1 MTGSRLSFSLHTM
14 LSAPVAV
21 CAQLMFKSVITLAL
35 MTPFMTPLTAALM
48 TALMLATFPAS
59 SASVEQSE
67 VSKLGPNESDVENI
81 VVKATR
87 PYYHDTLER
96 ILPLYNYS
104 QSSVAEPTNIND
116 VLVQSPVI
124 SLNGQGGQIQ
134 NVSIRGFSRWRIQT
148 LLNGV
153 PIFSDR
159 RAGASAGFIPPSWIT
174 KVSVVPGAASTYLG
188 SGAIGGAVNLQI
200 ATPHEQNLYVGMLNN
215 GETQE
220 YGYEGF
226 ADSSLT
232 SSTEKRHAY
241 AGSTDW
247 KVSYRNADNTQD
259 ANGNALFEQ
268 FEQTAL
274 FIRHQPEQSSI
285 TEAWSLFSHNSN
297 VGKSSSDYPQDRI
310 TTYPNNTHWLGKVSA
325 VFDNVTG
332 NVWWHQS
339 QLDTQTLRPEARIN
353 ESRSKAFD
361 YGSDIGGRQRIG
373 EWRVNWQA
381 QLQGREGVRINE
393 SETPISQYGLN
404 LTSEPS
410 IPIGVIPAQTAQIET
425 FRITTLDA
433 SEIGVAGVMDASR
446 RYQNL
451 SIAVGTRLDW
461 QHQSG
466 SGQNVKRLNVSG
478 FTGAS
483 YALSPHWQASLYV
496 SSAFRNPSLTE
507 RFFSGETPR
516 GTVLGD
522 ENLDT
527 EQSLNIQ
534 GVLSY
539 KNRRLSATTEV
550 FSQKIQHYIERTE
563 VSEDVLEYV
572 NLDSA
577 TINGLSYTANWA
589 PDNSKLSLQLSG
601 AWIKGEDE
609 SGNVIADIPAH
620 NHRLTMGYQVGTIR
634 FFSNVLYRA
643 SKTDV
648 ADGERSLDSVVTLDI
663 GASLPFNNK
672 VNGRVSIRNLTN
684 QLFYVS
690 ADDRAAFAQGRSIQF
705 ALRFLF

>member
-1 MTGSRLSFSLHTM
+1 MT
-14 LSAPVAV
+14 V
-21 CAQLMFKSVITLAL
+21 
-35 MTPFMTPLTAALM
+35 
-48 TALMLATFPAS
+48 LMLTTFPAYS
-59 SASVEQSE
+59 VTVEQSE
-67 VSKLGPNESDVENI
+67 VSKIGANESDVENI

-174 KVSVVPGAASTYLG
+174 QVSVVPGAASTYLG
-188 SGAIGGAVNLQI
+188 SGAIGGAVNLQV
-200 ATPHEQNLYVGMLNN
+200 AAPHEQNLYVGILNN

-226 ADSSLT
+226 ADSSFT
-232 SSTEKRHAY
+232 SNTDKRHAY

-274 FIRHQPEQSSI
+274 FIRHQPERSNI

-297 VGKSSSDYPQDRI
+297 VGKSSSDYPQDRV

-325 VFDNVTG
+325 VFDNVTA

-339 QLDTQTLRPEARIN
+339 QLDTQTLRPEERIN

-361 YGSDIGGRQRIG
+361 YGGDIGGRQRISK
-373 EWRVNWQA
+373 WRVNWQA
-381 QLQGREGVRINE
+381 QLGGREGVRIDE
-393 SETPISQYGLN
+393 SETPITSLGVQVTPEAAISAQALSSQVAVN
-404 LTSEPS
+404 D
-410 IPIGVIPAQTAQIET
+410 A
-425 FRITTLDA
+425 FNITTLDA
-433 SEIGVAGVMDASR
+433 SEIGLAGVMDASR
-446 RYQNL
+446 TFQKL
-451 SIAVGTRLDW
+451 SVAVGTRLDW
-461 QHQSG
+461 QYQNRSG
-466 SGQNVKRLNVSG
+466 YNVKKLNVSG

-483 YALSPHWQASLYV
+483 YMLSSHWSASLYV

-507 RFFSGETPR
+507 RFFSGVTPR

-527 EQSLNIQ
+527 EQSVNIQ
-534 GVLSY
+534 GALSY
-539 KNRRLSATTEV
+539 KSRRLSATTEA
-550 FSQKIQHYIERTE
+550 FSQKIHHYIERTE

-601 AWIKGEDE
+601 AWIKGEDD

-620 NHRLTMGYQVGTIR
+620 NHRLTVGYQLGTIR

>member
-35 MTPFMTPLTAALM
+35 MT
-48 TALMLATFPAS
+48 ALMLATFPAS

-67 VSKLGPNESDVENI
+67 VSKLGANESDVENI

-259 ANGNALFEQ
+259 ANGNTLFEQ

-274 FIRHQPEQSSI
+274 FIRHQPEQSNI

-297 VGKSSSDYPQDRI
+297 VGKSSSDYPQDRMTI
-310 TTYPNNTHWLGKVSA
+310 YPSNTHWLGKVSA

-361 YGSDIGGRQRIG
+361 YGSDIGGRQRVG
-373 EWRVNWQA
+373 MWRVNWQA

-393 SETPISQYGLN
+393 SETPITSLGAKV
-404 LTSEPS
+404 TSE
-410 IPIGVIPAQTAQIET
+410 VAIPAQALSIQAPPAQVAET
-425 FRITTLDA
+425 DAFNITTLDA
-433 SEIGVAGVMDASR
+433 SEIGLAGVMDASR
-446 RYQNL
+446 RFQNL

-527 EQSLNIQ
+527 EQSVNIQ

-620 NHRLTMGYQVGTIR
+620 NHRLTMGYLVGTIR

-648 ADGERSLDSVVTLDI
+648 ADGERSLNSVVTLDI

>member
-1 MTGSRLSFSLHTM
+1 MTGSRLSFSSHIM
-14 LSAPVAV
+14 LSATVAV

-174 KVSVVPGAASTYLG
+174 QVSVVPGAASTYLG

-200 ATPHEQNLYVGMLNN
+200 ATPYEQNLYVGMLNN

-274 FIRHQPEQSSI
+274 FIRHQPEQSNI

-297 VGKSSSDYPQDRI
+297 VGKSSSDYPQDRMTI
-310 TTYPNNTHWLGKVSA
+310 YPSNTHWLGKVSA

-339 QLDTQTLRPEARIN
+339 QLDTQTLRPEERIN

-361 YGSDIGGRQRIG
+361 YGSDIGGRQRVG
-373 EWRVNWQA
+373 MWRVNWQA
-381 QLQGREGVRINE
+381 QLQGREGVRIDE

-446 RYQNL
+446 TFQKL
-451 SIAVGTRLDW
+451 SVAVGTRIDW

-466 SGQNVKRLNVSG
+466 SGYNVKKLNVSG

-483 YALSPHWQASLYV
+483 YMLSSHWSASLYV

-507 RFFSGETPR
+507 RFFSGVTPR

-527 EQSLNIQ
+527 EQSVNLQ
-534 GVLSY
+534 GALSY
-539 KNRRLSATTEV
+539 KSRRLSATTEV
-550 FSQKIQHYIERTE
+550 FKQKIHHYIERKE
-563 VSEDVLEYV
+563 VIDDVLEYV

-634 FFSNVLYRA
+634 FFSNVFYRA
-643 SKTDV
+643 SKTHV

>member
-1 MTGSRLSFSLHTM
+1 MTGSRLSFSSHIM
-14 LSAPVAV
+14 LSATVAV

-274 FIRHQPEQSSI
+274 FIRHQPEQSNI

-297 VGKSSSDYPQDRI
+297 VGKSSSDYPQDRMTI
-310 TTYPNNTHWLGKVSA
+310 YPSNTHWLGKVSA

-339 QLDTQTLRPEARIN
+339 QLDTQTLRPEERIN

-361 YGSDIGGRQRIG
+361 YGSDIGGRQRVG
-373 EWRVNWQA
+373 MWRVNWQA
-381 QLQGREGVRINE
+381 QLQGREGVRIDE

-446 RYQNL
+446 TFQKL
-451 SIAVGTRLDW
+451 SVAVGTRIDW

-466 SGQNVKRLNVSG
+466 SGYNVKKLNVSG

-483 YALSPHWQASLYV
+483 YMLSSHWSASLYV

-507 RFFSGETPR
+507 RFFSGVTPR

-527 EQSLNIQ
+527 EQSVNLQ
-534 GVLSY
+534 GALSY
-539 KNRRLSATTEV
+539 KSRRLSATTEV
-550 FSQKIQHYIERTE
+550 FKQKIHHYIERKE
-563 VSEDVLEYV
+563 VIDDVLEYV

-634 FFSNVLYRA
+634 FFSNVFYRA
-643 SKTDV
+643 SKTHV

>member
-1 MTGSRLSFSLHTM
+1 M
-14 LSAPVAV
+14 LV
-21 CAQLMFKSVITLAL
+21 
-35 MTPFMTPLTAALM
+35 AALM
-48 TALMLATFPAS
+48 LTTPAAYSATVDKSYLNKSDASQSDAITANKSTMAKA
-59 SASVEQSE
+59 
-67 VSKLGPNESDVENI
+67 DVENI
-81 VVKATR
+81 EVKATR

-104 QSSVAEPTNIND
+104 QSAVAEPTSIND

-159 RAGASAGFIPPSWIT
+159 RAGASAGFIPPSWVT
-174 KVSVVPGAASTYLG
+174 QVSVVPGAASTYLG
-188 SGAIGGAVNLQI
+188 SGAMGGAVNLGLSTAQ
-200 ATPHEQNLYVGMLNN
+200 EQNLYVGRMNN

-226 ADSSLT
+226 ADRSVTTPANKYLPF
-232 SSTEKRHAY
+232 

-259 ANGNALFEQ
+259 ADGNALFEQ

-274 FIRHQPEQSSI
+274 FLRHQPEHSTIS
-285 TEAWSLFSHNSN
+285 EVWSLYSHNSN
-297 VGKSSSDYPQDRI
+297 IGKSSSDYPQNSI
-310 TTYPNNTHWLGKVSA
+310 TTYPKNTHWLGKVSA
-325 VFDNVTG
+325 VFDDVTG

-339 QLDTQTLRPEARIN
+339 QLDTETVRPEDRMN

-361 YGSDIGGRQRIG
+361 YGSDIGGRQRVG
-373 EWRVNWQA
+373 EWRINWQA
-381 QLQGREGVRINE
+381 QLQGREGVRIDE
-393 SETPISQYGLN
+393 SETPITLLGAKVTL
-404 LTSEPS
+404 EAAR
-410 IPIGVIPAQTAQIET
+410 PAQALSIHELSLQELSMQALPAQVDET
-425 FRITTLDA
+425 DAFNITTLDA

-446 RYQNL
+446 TFQNL
-451 SIAVGTRLDW
+451 SLAVGTRLDW

-466 SGQNVKRLNVSG
+466 SGQNVKRVNVSG

-507 RFFSGETPR
+507 RFFSGVTPR
-516 GTVLGD
+516 GTVLG
-522 ENLDT
+522 NQRLDT
-527 EQSLNIQ
+527 EQSVNIQ
-534 GVLSY
+534 GGISY
-539 KNRRLSATTEV
+539 TNNSLLATTEV
-550 FSQKIQHYIERTE
+550 FSQKIQHYIERIE

-577 TINGLSYTANWA
+577 TINGMSYTANWT
-589 PDNSKLSLQLSG
+589 PENSELSLQFSG

-620 NHRLTMGYQVGTIR
+620 NHRLTVGYQVGIIR
-634 FFSNVLYRA
+634 IFSNVLYRA
-643 SKTDV
+643 NKTDV
-648 ADGERSLDSVVTLDI
+648 ADGERPLESVVTLDV

-705 ALRFLF
+705 ALRFVL

>member
-1 MTGSRLSFSLHTM
+1 MTGSRFFVSLYIM
-14 LSAPVAV
+14 RSAPVAM
-21 CAQLMFKSVITLAL
+21 CAQLMFKSVITLA
-35 MTPFMTPLTAALM
+35 FMA
-48 TALMLATFPAS
+48 ALMLATFPAFS
-59 SASVEQSE
+59 GAVEQSE
-67 VSKLGPNESDVENI
+67 GSKLDANGTDVENI

-96 ILPLYNYS
+96 ILPLNNYS

-159 RAGASAGFIPPSWIT
+159 RAGASAGFVPPSWIT
-174 KVSVVPGAASTYLG
+174 QVSVVPGAASTYLG

-200 ATPHEQNLYVGMLNN
+200 SAPHEQSLTVGMLNN

-220 YGYEGF
+220 YDYEGF
-226 ADSSLT
+226 ADSSLAT
-232 SSTEKRHAY
+232 NTDKRLAY

-274 FIRHQPEQSSI
+274 FIRHQPERSNI
-285 TEAWSLFSHNSN
+285 TEAWSLFSHNSH
-297 VGKSSSDYPQDRI
+297 VGKSSSDYPQDRV

-325 VFDNVTG
+325 VFDSMTS

-339 QLDTQTLRPEARIN
+339 QLDTQTLRPESRIN
-353 ESRSKAFD
+353 ESRSNAFD
-361 YGSDIGGRQRIG
+361 YGGDLGGRQRIG
-373 EWRVNWQA
+373 KWRVNWQA

-393 SETPISQYGLN
+393 SETPITSLGAQV
-404 LTSEPS
+404 TSEIAILAQALSSQDLS
-410 IPIGVIPAQTAQIET
+410 IQKPPAQVAET
-425 FRITTLDA
+425 DVFNITKLDA
-433 SEIGVAGVMDASR
+433 SEIGLAGVMDASR
-446 RYQNL
+446 TFQNL
-451 SIAVGTRLDW
+451 SVAAGTRLDW
-461 QHQSG
+461 QYQSG
-466 SGQNVKRLNVSG
+466 NGQNVKRVNVSG

-483 YALSPHWQASLYV
+483 YMLSPHWYASLYV

-516 GTVLGD
+516 GTVLG
-522 ENLDT
+522 NQRLDT
-527 EQSLNIQ
+527 EQSVNIQ
-534 GVLSY
+534 GGISY
-539 KNRRLSATTEV
+539 SNNGLLATTEV
-550 FSQKIQHYIERTE
+550 FSQKIHHYIERKE
-563 VSEDVLEYV
+563 VSEDVLEYA

-577 TINGLSYTANWA
+577 TINGLSYTANWT
-589 PDNSKLSLQLSG
+589 PENSELSLQLSG

-620 NHRLTMGYQVGTIR
+620 NHRLTVGYQAGTIR
-634 FFSNVLYRA
+634 IFSNVLYRA
-643 SKTDV
+643 SKTNV
-648 ADGERSLDSVVTLDI
+648 ADGERPLGSVVTLEV
-663 GASLPFNNK
+663 GASLPFNK
-672 VNGRVSIRNLTN
+672 KANGRVSIRNLTN

-690 ADDRAAFAQGRSIQF
+690 ADDRAAYAQGRSIQF
-705 ALRFLF
+705 AVTFLL

>member
-1 MTGSRLSFSLHTM
+1 MTGSRLSFSSHIM
-14 LSAPVAV
+14 LSATVAV

-200 ATPHEQNLYVGMLNN
+200 ATPYEQNLYVGMLNN

-274 FIRHQPEQSSI
+274 FIRHQPEQSNI

-297 VGKSSSDYPQDRI
+297 VGKSSSDYPQDRMTI
-310 TTYPNNTHWLGKVSA
+310 YPSNTHWLGKVSA

-339 QLDTQTLRPEARIN
+339 QLDTQTLRPEERIN

-361 YGSDIGGRQRIG
+361 YGSDIGGRQRVG
-373 EWRVNWQA
+373 MWRVNWQA
-381 QLQGREGVRINE
+381 QLQGREGVRIDE

-446 RYQNL
+446 TFQKL
-451 SIAVGTRLDW
+451 SVAVGTRIDW

-466 SGQNVKRLNVSG
+466 SGYNVKKLNVSG

-483 YALSPHWQASLYV
+483 YMLSSHWSASLYV

-507 RFFSGETPR
+507 RFFSGVTPR

-527 EQSLNIQ
+527 EQSVNLQ
-534 GVLSY
+534 GALSY
-539 KNRRLSATTEV
+539 KSRRLSATTEV
-550 FSQKIQHYIERTE
+550 FKQKIHHYIERKE
-563 VSEDVLEYV
+563 VIDDVLEYV

-634 FFSNVLYRA
+634 FFSNVFYRA
-643 SKTDV
+643 SKTHV

>member
-35 MTPFMTPLTAALM
+35 MT
-48 TALMLATFPAS
+48 ALMLATFPAS

-67 VSKLGPNESDVENI
+67 VSKLGANESDVENI

-124 SLNGQGGQIQ
+124 NLNGQGGQIQ

-174 KVSVVPGAASTYLG
+174 QVSVVPGAASTYLG

-200 ATPHEQNLYVGMLNN
+200 AAPNEQSLHVTMLNN

-226 ADSSLT
+226 VDSSFT
-232 SSTEKRHAY
+232 SSTDKRHAY
-241 AGSTDW
+241 AGSADW
-247 KVSYRNADNTQD
+247 KISYRNADNTQD

-274 FIRHQPEQSSI
+274 FIRHQPEQSNI

-297 VGKSSSDYPQDRI
+297 VGKSSSDYPQDRMTI
-310 TTYPNNTHWLGKVSA
+310 YPSNTHWLGKVSA
-325 VFDNVTG
+325 VFDEMTG
-332 NVWWHQS
+332 KVWWHQS

-361 YGSDIGGRQRIG
+361 YGSDIGGRQRVG
-373 EWRVNWQA
+373 MWRVNWQA

-446 RYQNL
+446 TFQKL
-451 SIAVGTRLDW
+451 SVAVGTRFDW
-461 QHQSG
+461 QHQSRDG
-466 SGQNVKRLNVSG
+466 YNVKKLNVSG

-483 YALSPHWQASLYV
+483 YMLSSHWSASLYV

-507 RFFSGETPR
+507 RFFSGVTPR

-522 ENLDT
+522 ENLNT
-527 EQSLNIQ
+527 EQSVNIQ

-539 KNRRLSATTEV
+539 KSRRLSATTEV
-550 FSQKIQHYIERTE
+550 FSQKIHHYIERTE

-620 NHRLTMGYQVGTIR
+620 NHRLTMGYQVGTIC

-643 SKTDV
+643 SKTHV